1 MFVSFGC
8 FGMSRVKNDFF
19 VVRKGSKRPIFSI
32 SPLQFTVKMTSNF
45 AQNHQ
50 GACCYGTLYDQ
61 NLTSAHFDISVFLR
75 VFLLTT
81 CDFRKIGELW
91 QLGGDGFWK
100 AFRFF
105 FKTLHLF
112 ACLTL
117 PEKKDKGIISK
128 ILMRN
133 LPEIVIFCPK
143 IFK

>member
-1 MFVSFGC
+1 M
-8 FGMSRVKNDFF
+8 
-19 VVRKGSKRPIFSI
+19 PI
-32 SPLQFTVKMTSNF
+32 
-45 AQNHQ
+45 
-50 GACCYGTLYDQ
+50 
-61 NLTSAHFDISVFLR
+61 FDISVFLR

-100 AFRFF
+100 ASRFY

-128 ILMRN
+128 ILMRS
-133 LPEIVIFCPK
+133 LPEIMVFCPK

>member
-1 MFVSFGC
+1 MLLWDKKKRILGFRTKVSQ
-8 FGMSRVKNDFF
+8 V
-19 VVRKGSKRPIFSI
+19 PI
-32 SPLQFTVKMTSNF
+32 
-45 AQNHQ
+45 
-50 GACCYGTLYDQ
+50 
-61 NLTSAHFDISVFLR
+61 FDISVFLR

-133 LPEIVIFCPK
+133 LPEILIFCPK
-143 IFK
+143 IFKECYF